1 MINQLSGEYSMTTQV
16 QPSILGSLSLL
27 ASTAANTATNT
38 IKMVD
43 NLAVAGERITYI
55 AKSKATN
62 IAEISD
68 VSDSMKMLVARKEL
82 KDQMDTMGASYVNGV
97 LQFD

>member
-1 MINQLSGEYSMTTQV
+1 M
-16 QPSILGSLSLL
+16 GSLALL
-27 ASTAANTATNT
+27 ATTAATATTN
-38 IKMVD
+38 IVKSVD
-43 NLAVAGERITYI
+43 NLACATERVTYI

-62 IAEISD
+62 IAELSE
-68 VSDSMKMLVARKEL
+68 VGDSMKMLVARKEL

>member
-1 MINQLSGEYSMTTQV
+1 MTTQV

-82 KDQMDTMGASYVNGV
+82 KDQMTSMGASYVNGV
-97 LQFD
+97 LTFD

>member
-1 MINQLSGEYSMTTQV
+1 MSNQV
-16 QPSILGSLSLL
+16 QPSIMGSLALL
-27 ASTAANTATNT
+27 ATTAANATTNV
-38 IKMVD
+38 IKSVD
-43 NLAVAGERITYI
+43 NLACATERVTHI

-62 IAEISD
+62 IAEISE
-68 VSDSMKMLVARKEL
+68 VQDSMKMLVARKEL

>member
-1 MINQLSGEYSMTTQV
+1 MSNQI
-16 QPSILGSLSLL
+16 QPSILGSIALL

-43 NLAVAGERITYI
+43 NLAVAGERVTHI

-62 IAEISD
+62 IAEISE
-68 VSDSMKMLVARKEL
+68 VQDSMKMLVVRKEL

-97 LQFD
+97 LTFN

>member
-1 MINQLSGEYSMTTQV
+1 MSTQV
-16 QPSILGSLSLL
+16 QPSILGSIALL

-43 NLAVAGERITYI
+43 NLAVAGERVTHI

-62 IAEISD
+62 IAEISE
-68 VSDSMKMLVARKEL
+68 VQDSMKMLVVRKEL
-82 KDQMDTMGASYVNGV
+82 KDQMDSMGASYVNGV
-97 LQFD
+97 LTFN

>member
-1 MINQLSGEYSMTTQV
+1 MSTQV
-16 QPSILGSLSLL
+16 QPSILGSIALL

-43 NLAVAGERITYI
+43 NLAVAGERVTHI

-62 IAEISD
+62 IAEISE
-68 VSDSMKMLVARKEL
+68 VQDSMKMLVVRKEL

-97 LQFD
+97 LTFN

>member
-1 MINQLSGEYSMTTQV
+1 MSQQV
-16 QPSILGSLSLL
+16 QPSIMGSLALL

-38 IKMVD
+38 IKMID
-43 NLAVAGERITYI
+43 NVAVAGERITYI

-68 VSDSMKMLVARKEL
+68 VQDSMKMLTVRKEL
-82 KDQMDTMGASYVNGV
+82 KDQMATMGASYKDGV
-97 LQFD
+97 LSFD

>member
-1 MINQLSGEYSMTTQV
+1 MSNQI
-16 QPSILGSLSLL
+16 QPSILGSIALL

-43 NLAVAGERITYI
+43 NLAVAGERVTHI

-62 IAEISD
+62 IAEISE
-68 VSDSMKMLVARKEL
+68 VQDSMKMLVVRKEL
-82 KDQMDTMGASYVNGV
+82 KDQMDSMGASYVNGV
-97 LQFD
+97 LTFN

>member
-1 MINQLSGEYSMTTQV
+1 MSNQI
-16 QPSILGSLSLL
+16 QPSILGSIALL
-27 ASTAANTATNT
+27 ATTAASATTNT

-43 NLAVAGERITYI
+43 NLACAGERVTHI

-62 IAEISD
+62 IAEISE
-68 VSDSMKMLVARKEL
+68 VQDSMKMLTVRKEL

-97 LQFD
+97 LVFN

>member
-1 MINQLSGEYSMTTQV
+1 MSNQI
-16 QPSILGSLSLL
+16 QPSFMGSIALL

-38 IKMVD
+38 IKMID
-43 NLAVAGERITYI
+43 NLACAGERVTHI

-62 IAEISD
+62 IAEISE
-68 VSDSMKMLVARKEL
+68 VQDSMKMLVARKEL
-82 KDQMDTMGASYVNGV
+82 KTQMDTMGASYVNGV

>member
-1 MINQLSGEYSMTTQV
+1 MTNQV
-16 QPSILGSLSLL
+16 QPSIMGSIALL

-68 VSDSMKMLVARKEL
+68 VQDSMKMLVARKEL
-82 KDQMDTMGASYVNGV
+82 KVQMDTMGASYVNGV

>member
-1 MINQLSGEYSMTTQV
+1 MSNQI
-16 QPSILGSLSLL
+16 QPSILGSIALL

-43 NLAVAGERITYI
+43 NLAVAGERVTHI

-62 IAEISD
+62 IAEISE
-68 VSDSMKMLVARKEL
+68 VQDSMKMLVARKEL
-82 KDQMDTMGASYVNGV
+82 KDQMDSMGASYINGV
-97 LQFD
+97 LTFD

>member
-1 MINQLSGEYSMTTQV
+1 MTNQV
-16 QPSILGSLSLL
+16 QPSIMGSIALL

-43 NLAVAGERITYI
+43 NLAVAGERVTHI

-62 IAEISD
+62 IAEISE
-68 VSDSMKMLVARKEL
+68 VQDSMKMLVVRKEL
-82 KDQMDTMGASYVNGV
+82 KDQMDSMGASYVNGV
-97 LQFD
+97 LTFN

>member
-1 MINQLSGEYSMTTQV
+1 MGAV
-16 QPSILGSLSLL
+16 ALL

-43 NLAVAGERITYI
+43 NLACAGERITHI

-62 IAEISD
+62 VAEISE
-68 VSDSMKMLVARKEL
+68 VQDSMKMLVVRKEL
-82 KDQMDTMGASYVNGV
+82 QDQMTSLGASYKDGV
-97 LQFD
+97 LTFD